1 MGMHC
6 EKVRAGFLNT
16 HFRQMF
22 GEFKGCIVLNGEEIC
37 LDGLK
42 GFVED
47 QYIKW

>member
-1 MGMHC
+1 MGMHR
-6 EKVRAGFLNT
+6 EKIRAGYIAS
-16 HFRQMF
+16 HFRQIF
-22 GEFKGCIVLNGEEIC
+22 GEFKGSIELNGEEIC